1 METKIYSV
9 TDLTSEL
16 KSLIE
21 DKYPFIWIYGEI
33 SNISA
38 PLSGHIYFT
47 LKDETTRIN
56 SIIFKGQLKNLKFNP
71 ENGMSVIGFGRLG
84 LYESKGTYQIIFEYL
99 EPKGIGSL
107 QIAYE
112 QLKSRLSEQGLFDV
126 SHKKELPFLPETI
139 CIITSPTGSVL
150 YDILNIIYRRYPGI
164 NIRIIP
170 VKVQG
175 ESSESDIV
183 SAIKLLNESKY
194 ADVAIIARGG
204 GSLEELQTFNS
215 ESVAR
220 AIYESSVPIISAI
233 GHETDY
239 TIADFVSDYRAPT
252 PSVAAEIIVPL
263 KDELNIKIGK
273 LTLSLKTNY
282 SRFHNY
288 YKNNLYTLLNRLKS
302 PKKKIQDLMIK
313 NDDLSRRI
321 ARAQTNIL
329 NQLRERT
336 EWKNDKILF
345 NNPINYIIKHKEH
358 IKYILSNMLIT
369 INIIINNQRHALK
382 EFSVKLNAL
391 NPNAIL
397 QRGYSITRTI
407 PDKNVVIDS
416 NNVNI
421 GQNVEVMVAKGS
433 LICSVERKI

>member
-9 TDLTSEL
+9 TELTSEL
-16 KSLIE
+16 KRLIE

-38 PLSGHIYFT
+38 PLSGHLYFT
-47 LKDETTRIN
+47 LKDESARIN

-112 QLKSRLSEQGLFDV
+112 QLKARLSAQGFFDV
-126 SHKKELPFLPETI
+126 SHKKELPFLPDNI
-139 CIITSPTGSVL
+139 CIITSPAGSVL
-150 YDILNIIYRRYPGI
+150 YDILNIINRRYPNV

-175 ESSESDIV
+175 ESSETEIIA
-183 SAIKLLNESKY
+183 AINLLNQFVC

-204 GSLEELQTFNS
+204 GSLEELQAFNS

-252 PSVAAEIIVPL
+252 PSVAAEIVVPL
-263 KDELNIKIGK
+263 KDELNIKIDK
-273 LTLSLKTNY
+273 LTLSLKSNY
-282 SRFHNY
+282 SRFYNY
-288 YKNNLYTLLNRLKS
+288 YKNNLNTLINRLKS
-302 PKKKIQDLMIK
+302 PKRKIQDLMIK

-321 ARAQTNIL
+321 TRAQINLI

-345 NNPINYIIKHKEH
+345 NNPIKYIIKHNEH
-358 IKYILSNMLIT
+358 IKNMLSNMLIT
-369 INIIINNQRHALK
+369 MNIMINNCRHILNESSA
-382 EFSVKLNAL
+382 KLNAL
-391 NPNAIL
+391 NPKAIL

-407 PDKNVVIDS
+407 PDKHIVIDS
-416 NNVNI
+416 NNVMI
-421 GQNVEVMVAKGS
+421 GQNLEVVVAKGS
-433 LICSVERKI
+433 IICSVERKI

>member
-1 METKIYSV
+1 
-9 TDLTSEL
+9 
-16 KSLIE
+16 
-21 DKYPFIWIYGEI
+21 
-33 SNISA
+33 
-38 PLSGHIYFT
+38 
-47 LKDETTRIN
+47 
-56 SIIFKGQLKNLKFNP
+56 
-71 ENGMSVIGFGRLG
+71 
-84 LYESKGTYQIIFEYL
+84 
-99 EPKGIGSL
+99 
-107 QIAYE
+107 
-112 QLKSRLSEQGLFDV
+112 
-126 SHKKELPFLPETI
+126 
-139 CIITSPTGSVL
+139 
-150 YDILNIIYRRYPGI
+150 
-164 NIRIIP
+164 
-170 VKVQG
+170 
-175 ESSESDIV
+175 
-183 SAIKLLNESKY
+183 
-194 ADVAIIARGG
+194 
-204 GSLEELQTFNS
+204 
-215 ESVAR
+215 
-220 AIYESSVPIISAI
+220 
-233 GHETDY
+233 
-239 TIADFVSDYRAPT
+239 
-252 PSVAAEIIVPL
+252 
-263 KDELNIKIGK
+263 K

>member
-9 TDLTSEL
+9 TELTSEL

-38 PLSGHIYFT
+38 PFSGHIYFT
-47 LKDETTRIN
+47 LKDETARIN

-112 QLKSRLSEQGLFDV
+112 QLKARLSAQGLFDV

-150 YDILNIIYRRYPGI
+150 YDILNIINRRYPGI

-175 ESSESDIV
+175 ESSESDII
-183 SAIKLLNESKY
+183 SAIKLLNKFNY

-204 GSLEELQTFNS
+204 GSLEELQAFNS
-215 ESVAR
+215 EFVAR

-273 LTLSLKTNY
+273 LTLSLKSNY

-288 YKNNLYTLLNRLKS
+288 YKNNLNTLINRLKS

-336 EWKNDKILF
+336 EWKKDKILF
-345 NNPINYIIKHKEH
+345 NNPINYIIKHNEH
-358 IKYILSNMLIT
+358 IKHILSNMLII

-433 LICSVERKI
+433 LVCIVERKI

>member
-9 TDLTSEL
+9 TELTSEL
-16 KSLIE
+16 KRLIE
-21 DKYPFIWIYGEI
+21 DKYPFIWIHGEI

-38 PLSGHIYFT
+38 PLSGHLYFT
-47 LKDETTRIN
+47 LKDESARIN

-84 LYESKGTYQIIFEYL
+84 LYESKGAYQIIFEYL

-112 QLKSRLSEQGLFDV
+112 QLKASLSAQGLFDV
-126 SHKKELPFLPETI
+126 SHKKELPFLPENI
-139 CIITSPTGSVL
+139 CIITSPAGSVL
-150 YDILNIIYRRYPGI
+150 YDILNIINRRYPDV
-164 NIRIIP
+164 NIWIIP

-175 ESSESDIV
+175 ESSESEIV
-183 SAIKLLNESKY
+183 AAINLLNEFIY

-204 GSLEELQTFNS
+204 GSLEELQAFNS

-252 PSVAAEIIVPL
+252 PSVAAEIVVPL
-263 KDELNIKIGK
+263 KDELNIKIDK
-273 LTLSLKTNY
+273 LTLSLKSNY
-282 SRFHNY
+282 SRFYNY
-288 YKNNLYTLLNRLKS
+288 YKNNLNTLINRLQS
-302 PKKKIQDLMIK
+302 PKRKIQDLMIK

-321 ARAQTNIL
+321 TRAQINLI
-329 NQLRERT
+329 NQLRERI

-345 NNPINYIIKHKEH
+345 NNPIKYIIKHNEH
-358 IKYILSNMLIT
+358 IKNILSNMLIT
-369 INIIINNQRHALK
+369 INIMINNNRHVLNESSA
-382 EFSVKLNAL
+382 KLNAL
-391 NPNAIL
+391 NPKAIL

-407 PDKNVVIDS
+407 PDKHIVIDS
-416 NNVNI
+416 NNVMI
-421 GQNVEVMVAKGS
+421 GQNLEVVVAKGS
-433 LICSVERKI
+433 IICSVERKI